1 MDPLYKGILIT
12 LTGIIFFL
20 LWARQI
26 HIDDPEVRRKKFKK
40 VLDEYVENLRKID
53 VEEGEIKRQISN
65 FAHFR
70 DIDRKNKQLRKAIK
84 KYKW

>member
-53 VEEGEIKRQISN
+53 VEEEEIRRQISN